1 LDNGN
6 PTDAAWITRDVQ
18 LTAGVIYTMSWNYV
32 GTDYVPFNDGSITSL
47 VPVSIQSNPTI
58 KVNNSVGNYALLGFT
73 NPGTGDYSTNSFG
86 STGWQ
91 ISTYEVSVTGTYKL
105 GFAVFNLDDN
115 VLSPALMI
123 DDQPGGT
130 QRCEQGGTNCT
141 SFGGVAPNN
150 PTAPTVPPTVPSTV
164 APETT
169 TTSTTTTSTT
179 TTTTTTTTVTTE
191 TTVTTLVPETTVAP
205 ETTVTTVAPTT
216 TTTTT
221 TAPVVIVPPVI
232 EPVRP
237 VESSVPE
244 AVDEPTST
252 TEPSESSDEPTP
264 TTEVDEVVVV
274 VTVPESEDINEEEN
288 NPSDSEE
295 TQENEESDLINEMF
309 EDELDEESSLFL
321 ATNISIMRNLTADQA
336 EEVFAAINV
345 DQLTDD
351 QKEQITEAVQ
361 DAPQEVREA
370 FEEEINIYAEGFDS
384 YVAVGSVVDVQTR
397 RTLIAATTVLAT
409 AAAGAALG
417 GTGRTTGGGQNGPNN
432 GPNSSVPEVRSK
444 NEEEGEEPAGELAGL
459 EDEDD
464 EEYTRNSIYKYYL
477 KGEIW
482 ERKLSWLGLFKK
494 FISETAA
501 LSFTIAGSVI
511 VYVTLSGET
520 RTIALVATL
529 AALAVHYVH
538 VLLKN
543 DEN

>member
-1 LDNGN
+1 
-6 PTDAAWITRDVQ
+6 
-18 LTAGVIYTMSWNYV
+18 MSWNYV

-105 GFAVFNLDDN
+105 GFAVFNLDDTA
-115 VLSPALMI
+115 LSPALMI

-150 PTAPTVPPTVPSTV
+150 PTAPTVPPTVPATV

-169 TTSTTTTSTT
+169 STTSTTSSTTTSTT
-179 TTTTTTTTVTTE
+179 IEETTTTIPAQTTTTTV
-191 TTVTTLVPETTVAP
+191 
-205 ETTVTTVAPTT
+205 
-216 TTTTT
+216 
-221 TAPVVIVPPVI
+221 APVVIVPPA
-232 EPVRP
+232 PQ
-237 VESSVPE
+237 
-244 AVDEPTST
+244 PTET
-252 TEPSESSDEPTP
+252 TEPITEDTIDRPTVTTVPADSNEEPTP
-264 TTEVDEVVVV
+264 TTEVDEVDI
-274 VTVPESEDINEEEN
+274 TVPEPDQTDEEVVDQPEV
-288 NPSDSEE
+288 D
-295 TQENEESDLINEMF
+295 EESTTVDEMF
-309 EDELDEESSLFL
+309 EEELDEESSLFL
-321 ATNISIMRNLTADQA
+321 ATNISIMRKLTADQA
-336 EEVFAAINV
+336 TEVFAAIDL

-351 QKEQITEAVQ
+351 QKEQITAAVQ

-384 YVAVGSVVDVQTR
+384 YVAVGSVIDVQSR
-397 RTLIAATTVLAT
+397 RTLIATTTLLT
-409 AAAGAALG
+409 AAAGTVMAAG
-417 GTGRTTGGGQNGPNN
+417 ASGSSTGRTSGGSTSTGGG
-432 GPNSSVPEVRSK
+432 SVIEGRSK

-464 EEYTRNSIYKYYL
+464 EEYTRNSIYNYYL
-477 KGEIW
+477 EGAIW
-482 ERKLSWLGLFKK
+482 KRKLNWLGLLKK
-494 FISETAA
+494 FANETAA
-501 LSFTIAGSVI
+501 LSFTLAGSVI
-511 VYVTLSGET
+511 VFVTLSGET
-520 RTIALVATL
+520 RTIALIATV